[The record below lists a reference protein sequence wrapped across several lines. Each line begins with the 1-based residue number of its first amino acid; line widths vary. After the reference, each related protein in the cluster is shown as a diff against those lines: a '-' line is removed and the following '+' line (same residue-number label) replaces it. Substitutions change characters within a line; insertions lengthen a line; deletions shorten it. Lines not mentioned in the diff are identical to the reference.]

1 MTKIYLTDYPKIAG
15 VKRYYEQGNE
25 KFLFDGL
32 AKHVLFFIQVL
43 HENSN
48 GEVID
53 NLTTQVDLTASNN
66 QQVYSWTGEYLEYDN
81 STMPPTLLN
90 VATKGEPIGE
100 FDFFQFLRTQPTI
113 INNLINSVVAR
124 ADSLGYFDKYVK

>member
-1 MTKIYLTDYPKIAG
+1 MKIYLTDYPKIAG
-15 VKRYYEQGNE
+15 VKRYYVQGDE

-43 HENSN
+43 HENSER
-48 GEVID
+48 EVID

-66 QQVYSWTGEYLEYDN
+66 EQVYSFTGEYLEYDN
-81 STMPPTLLN
+81 STMPPTLLHTD
-90 VATKGEPIGE
+90 TKGQPIGE

-113 INNLINSVVAR
+113 INDLINNVVAR
-124 ADSLGYFDKYVK
+124 ADSLGYFNKYVK